1 MWFRQTGTG
10 VDDVLVSANGVTTR
24 LWRNGALDTKDFPLD
39 HVSEHLAE
47 DAALVWA
54 DLCGPDHE
62 QLQELAEELGL
73 DVHAVEDAV
82 SFGERPKATRHANH
96 TFVMTYAARLEQ
108 AEDSTAELFQS
119 RLQLTRISAFVLPRG
134 LVTVRSDD
142 GFEMGAVIERWEEN
156 ADLLALGPGAL
167 LHGLLDVVVDGH
179 FEAVQQL
186 DDAIEDLEGALFDG
200 DIPTR
205 ETQQLTFRMR
215 KELVQ
220 LRRVVLPMREVV
232 NTIMRHRSEL
242 GHEGNAMDGWFA
254 DLYDHVLRAAEWTES
269 LRDMVTTIFE
279 TTLSLQDA
287 RLNTIMKKLT
297 AWAAIIAVPTA
308 VTGWFGQNIPYPGFQ
323 EPLGLWLATGTISIL
338 ALGLYLLFR
347 RLDWI

>member
-1 MWFRQTGTG
+1 MDR
-10 VDDVLVSANGVTTR
+10 DVTTR
-24 LWRNGALDTKDFPLD
+24 LWRDGVRQVEDFPLD
-39 HVSEHLAE
+39 QVSEHLAE
-47 DAALVWA
+47 DGALVWL

-62 QLQELAEELGL
+62 QLQQLADELGL
-73 DVHAVEDAV
+73 DGHAVEDAV
-82 SFGERPKATRHANH
+82 SFGERPKATRHTNH
-96 TFVMTYAARLEQ
+96 TFVMTYATRLEQ
-108 AEDSTAELFQS
+108 APESAELFQS
-119 RLQLTRISAFVLPRG
+119 RLHLTRISAFVLPRG

-142 GFEMGAVIERWEEN
+142 GFDMAAVVERWDEN
-156 ADLLALGPGAL
+156 SDLLKLGPGAL

-179 FEAVQQL
+179 FDAVQQL

-200 DIPTR
+200 DVLTR

-215 KELVQ
+215 KELVE
-220 LRRVVLPMREVV
+220 LRRVVLPMREVI
-232 NTIMRHRSEL
+232 NTILRHRSEL

-308 VTGWFGQNIPYPGFQ
+308 ITGWFGQNVPYPGFAQ
-323 EPLGLWLATGTISIL
+323 PLGLWMATGSISVL
-338 ALGLYLLFR
+338 AVGLYLLFR
-347 RLDWI
+347 RQDWL

>member
-1 MWFRQTGTG
+1 MT
-10 VDDVLVSANGVTTR
+10 GVTTM
-24 LWRNGALDTKDFPLD
+24 LWRDGALDTKDFPLD
-39 HVSEHLAE
+39 QVAEHLAE
-47 DAALVWA
+47 DSALVWL
-54 DLCGPDHE
+54 DLCEPDHG
-62 QLQELAEELGL
+62 QLQKLAEELGL

-96 TFVMTYAARLEQ
+96 TFVMTYSTRLEQ
-108 AEDSTAELFQS
+108 AEEPTTELFQS
-119 RLQLTRISAFVLPRG
+119 RLHLTRISAFVLPRG
-134 LVTVRSDD
+134 LVTVRSDA
-142 GFEMGAVIERWEEN
+142 GFDMASVVERWEEN
-156 ADLLALGPGAL
+156 ADLLHLGPGAL

-179 FEAVQQL
+179 FDAVQEL
-186 DDAIEDLEGALFDG
+186 DDAIDDLEGALFDG
-200 DIPTR
+200 DMPTR

-215 KELVQ
+215 KELVE
-220 LRRVVLPMREVV
+220 LRRVVLPMREVI
-232 NTIMRHRSEL
+232 NTILRHRSEL

-308 VTGWFGQNIPYPGFQ
+308 ITGWFGQNVPYPGFAQ
-323 EPLGLWLATGTISIL
+323 PLGLWMATGTISVL
-338 ALGLYLLFR
+338 AIGLYLLFR
-347 RLDWI
+347 RQDWL